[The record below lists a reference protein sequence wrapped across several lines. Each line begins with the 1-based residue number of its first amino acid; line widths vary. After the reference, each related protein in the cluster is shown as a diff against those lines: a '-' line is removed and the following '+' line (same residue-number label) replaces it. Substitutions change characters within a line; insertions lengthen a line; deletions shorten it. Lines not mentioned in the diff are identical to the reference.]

1 MLAVYIA
8 EGRDEGVASRLLTRI
23 SIAD

>member
-8 EGRDEGVASRLLTRI
+8 NVDYGAL
-23 SIAD
+23 